1 MKEKRAPGNLLPFLL
16 ILVLIS
22 GLVPMSAMAEEMPA
36 YTIMVYMCGTD
47 LESEEGS
54 ATDDI
59 LEMLSAGLTPDG
71 PVQVV
76 IETGGTKEWYL
87 EEVDADKNERW
98 LVRGDTLVL
107 ADEQDRQ
114 NMGDAGTL
122 QSFLEFGIMNF
133 PAQQYALILWDHGG
147 GATSGVCF
155 DEYTDDY
162 LTMSE
167 IHEALERAN
176 AAVGGFPLR
185 FVGFD
190 ACLMA
195 TIEMANHL
203 KDYASYMIASEELEP
218 GSGWDYAT
226 WLWYLEQDPFMDT
239 ETLGSIIVDSFVE
252 TNLENDPYDYVTL
265 SMLDLS
271 KIDAVTSEL
280 ENIGAGLS
288 EALESGELRAISR
301 KRQNM
306 RSFGDFTEDN
316 TSDMVDLYHF
326 AQVFADLSGVD
337 IGAFE
342 SALDEAV
349 VYSRYSDNLDHVGGI
364 SILLPLE
371 TRESFQEYSD
381 AYDEEKMYPCY
392 TDFITGYTE
401 MMNGGNYVFTQ
412 SAPEQITMDQQE
424 QDDSLNLP
432 EGYNEDGVFAYSM
445 ALSAE
450 DMENLAYV
458 EGNLMLDVS
467 EKDFESYIDLGYLQ
481 DAQIDWDNGVVY
493 SMFDGSW
500 PILEGQFV
508 CITDQSVTEKV
519 RRSLIDV
526 TVNGEEKYLLVIFDE
541 AHPQGE
547 VIGYTQGYNEAGLP
561 VRGYEKLKAGDIIVP
576 MYDMLYWDEQDNE
589 QYESFEG
596 EPITVTE
603 EPLAFGYED
612 LAGGDLEYVYSF
624 CLNDIFGDYQFS
636 DFILFTL

>member
-1 MKEKRAPGNLLPFLL
+1 MKEKRAPGNLLLFLL
-16 ILVLIS
+16 ILVLIF

-381 AYDEEKMYPCY
+381 AYDEEEMYPCY

-424 QDDSLNLP
+424 QDDSLNIP
-432 EGYNEDGVFAYSM
+432 EGYDEDGVFAYSM
-445 ALSAE
+445 TLSAE

-467 EKDFESYIDLGYLQ
+467 EEDFESYIDLGYLQ

-636 DFILFTL
+636 DFIRFTL

>member
-271 KIDAVTSEL
+271 KIDGVTSEL
-280 ENIGAGLS
+280 ESIGAGLS
-288 EALESGELRAISR
+288 EALESGELRTISR

-306 RSFGDFTEDN
+306 RSFGDFSEDN

-337 IGAFE
+337 ISAFE

-349 VYSRYSDNLDHVGGI
+349 VYSRYSDNLDHVSGI

-381 AYDEEKMYPCY
+381 AYDEEAMYPCY

-412 SAPEQITMDQQE
+412 SAPEQIIMDQQE
-424 QDDSLNLP
+424 QNDSLNIP
-432 EGYNEDGVFAYSM
+432 EGYDEDGVFAYSM
-445 ALSAE
+445 TLSAE

-467 EKDFESYIDLGYLQ
+467 EEDFESYIDLGYLQ

-636 DFILFTL
+636 DFIRFTL

>member
-381 AYDEEKMYPCY
+381 AYDEEEMYPCY

-424 QDDSLNLP
+424 QDDSLNIP
-432 EGYNEDGVFAYSM
+432 EGYDEDGVFAYSM
-445 ALSAE
+445 TLSAE

-467 EKDFESYIDLGYLQ
+467 EEDFESYIDLGYLQ

-519 RRSLIDV
+519 CRSLIDV

-636 DFILFTL
+636 DFIRFTL